1 MKKGVIWG
9 LISALTIV
17 TSAVGTNIYL
27 SAKQA
32 EKHCTISA
40 SRVSYTLDE
49 SIEEADAVAEIQ
61 IGGVVEEKNDSD
73 LPKTIHKA
81 HVLEIYKGSLPDEIN
96 ILQDG
101 TYHMPIS
108 DNPIMEK
115 GEKYLLV
122 MKKST
127 LHNDYDQLYWILK
140 EYFVSGNQAVE
151 TLPTGG
157 LTAEEEEMRTY
168 DSVKNWNRDMVQKE
182 SELTYE
188 SEIVNKSDLVEMI
201 EEVE

>member
-17 TSAVGTNIYL
+17 TSAVGTNMYL

-61 IGGVVEEKNDSD
+61 IGGVVEEVDHG
-73 LPKTIHKA
+73 LPQTVHRASVLKTYQGE
-81 HVLEIYKGSLPDEIN
+81 LPEEIRV
-96 ILQDG
+96 LQDG
-101 TYHMPIS
+101 TRKTPMSDTPIF
-108 DNPIMEK
+108 EK
-115 GEKYLLV
+115 GEKYILV
-122 MKKST
+122 MKQTTS
-127 LHNDYDQLYWILK
+127 LDDNRDAYWILK
-140 EYFVSGNQAVE
+140 EYFVSGNQAIE
-151 TLPTGG
+151 TLPTGEW
-157 LTAEEEEMRTY
+157 TAEAEEVRTY
-168 DSVKNWNRDMVQKE
+168 DSAENWNREMIKKE
-182 SELTYE
+182 SELTYD
-188 SEIVNKSDLVEMI
+188 SEILNKSDLVEVI